1 MARWRDCLTWGVVCF
16 TLYYMADTLRH
27 GHIKF
32 SLDAGSGVPVYRQV
46 IKQIENA
53 VLSGRMK
60 GGDKLPTIR
69 ALSVE
74 LKINPNTIA
83 KAYNEL
89 EIRGIVSTQIGSG
102 TYISEECPANS
113 EDEHNKKIL
122 EAVTRFLQEMNEL
135 GLDRKAVIELLE
147 KNDMDSRRTAME
159 VPDEKNGVC

>member
-1 MARWRDCLTWGVVCF
+1 MSS
-16 TLYYMADTLRH
+16 TLQYEY
-27 GHIKF
+27 IKF
-32 SLDAGSGVPVYRQV
+32 SLDARSGVPVYRQI

-60 GGDKLPTIR
+60 AGDKLPTIR

-102 TYISEECPANS
+102 TYISDKGPAPS
-113 EDEHNKKIL
+113 QYEHNKKIL
-122 EAVTRFLQEMNEL
+122 ETAARFLQEMEEL
-135 GLDRKAVIELLE
+135 GLDRKAVIKLLG
-147 KNDMDSRRTAME
+147 KNDMNSDRTAME

>member
-1 MARWRDCLTWGVVCF
+1 MAG
-16 TLYYMADTLRH
+16 TLQY

-32 SLDAGSGVPVYRQV
+32 SLDTVSGVPVYRQL
-46 IKQIENA
+46 IKQVENA

-60 GGDKLPTIR
+60 AGDKLPTIR

-83 KAYNEL
+83 KAYTEL

-102 TYISEECPANS
+102 TYISEKGPANS

-122 EAVTRFLQEMNEL
+122 ETVTRFLQEMGEL
-135 GLDRKAVIELLE
+135 GLDRKAVIKLLE
-147 KNDMDSRRTAME
+147 KNDINSRRAAME
-159 VPDEKNGVC
+159 VTG